1 MHRRSP
7 GSPGLRAFLEKL
19 FELCEQPKRARARTV
34 LFVSLLLEG
43 LGDAG
48 DHSEVTLACEGG
60 LRAPG
65 PLQEIERD
73 RSLVR
78 EQPE

>member
-7 GSPGLRAFLEKL
+7 GDARASRFLEKL
-19 FELCEQPKRARARTV
+19 FELREQSKRARARTV

-43 LGDAG
+43 RGDAG
-48 DHSEVTLACEGG
+48 DHSEVTLAREGS

-73 RSLVR
+73 RGLVR